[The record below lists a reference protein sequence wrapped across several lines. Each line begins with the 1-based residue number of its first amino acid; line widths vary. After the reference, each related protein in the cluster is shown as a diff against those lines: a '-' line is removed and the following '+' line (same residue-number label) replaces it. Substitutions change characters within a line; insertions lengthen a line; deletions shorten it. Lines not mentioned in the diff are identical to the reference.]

1 MTSEAMSPLRRRII
15 EDKTVRKFV
24 EKTQKDYIRY
34 VKDLTAFLG
43 RSPDTATAEDLRRY
57 QLHLTNSGVH
67 PPRINATVSALR
79 FFFSVTLDRAEVS
92 RLLTFVAHP
101 RKIPIVLSPE
111 EVVRFLEAAPGPKY
125 KAALSAAYGAGLR
138 VSEVVALKVSDVD
151 SERMLL
157 RIEQGKGS
165 KDRFAMLSPQLLEL
179 LRDWWR
185 IERPRGWLFPGQN
198 PVNHLTTRQL
208 NRVVHATAHAAEI
221 TKRVTPHTLRHYVS
235 FRTMSG
241 IRKGL
246 QISSEISDQVAR
258 GFCQLSNIVLPAYGR
273 AIARSV
279 ECWGY
284 RCLRNDFRN
293 RPMCAGHK
301 AFCNRSRAICS
312 STVHR
317 SWLVAPCRLDRRSQ
331 NYVACDRRNLPGKPD
346 QNREYPT

>member
-1 MTSEAMSPLRRRII
+1 MVSSLACPSKTWITRISMCCSSRCVAKLCLLCRRRH
-15 EDKTVRKFV
+15 R
-24 EKTQKDYIRY
+24 
-34 VKDLTAFLG
+34 
-43 RSPDTATAEDLRRY
+43 
-57 QLHLTNSGVH
+57 
-67 PPRINATVSALR
+67 
-79 FFFSVTLDRAEVS
+79 
-92 RLLTFVAHP
+92 
-101 RKIPIVLSPE
+101 
-111 EVVRFLEAAPGPKY
+111 
-125 KAALSAAYGAGLR
+125 
-138 VSEVVALKVSDVD
+138 
-151 SERMLL
+151 
-157 RIEQGKGS
+157 
-165 KDRFAMLSPQLLEL
+165 
-179 LRDWWR
+179 
-185 IERPRGWLFPGQN
+185 
-198 PVNHLTTRQL
+198 
-208 NRVVHATAHAAEI
+208 
-221 TKRVTPHTLRHYVS
+221 RHYVS

>member
-1 MTSEAMSPLRRRII
+1 
-15 EDKTVRKFV
+15 
-24 EKTQKDYIRY
+24 
-34 VKDLTAFLG
+34 
-43 RSPDTATAEDLRRY
+43 
-57 QLHLTNSGVH
+57 
-67 PPRINATVSALR
+67 
-79 FFFSVTLDRAEVS
+79 
-92 RLLTFVAHP
+92 
-101 RKIPIVLSPE
+101 
-111 EVVRFLEAAPGPKY
+111 
-125 KAALSAAYGAGLR
+125 
-138 VSEVVALKVSDVD
+138 
-151 SERMLL
+151 
-157 RIEQGKGS
+157 
-165 KDRFAMLSPQLLEL
+165 MLSPRLLDI
-179 LRDWWR
+179 LRVYWKR
-185 IERPRGWLFPGQN
+185 AQPRLWLFPGQEPGDHVSIGALQAACRVAKKRARIN
-198 PVNHLTTRQL
+198 KPVTT
-208 NRVVHATAHAAEI
+208 HS
-221 TKRVTPHTLRHYVS
+221 LRHYVS